1 VFAERGS
8 DASLEEIAACYARWV
23 PGSWPEP
30 KRRGVHVDAEIDD
43 LVRLVNAI
51 ALALEDA
58 PDRVALA
65 DRLFALMMDGGYA
78 PASTRP

>member
-23 PGSWPEP
+23 PGSWSEP
-30 KRRGVHVDAEIDD
+30 KRRGASVSTRRSTI
-43 LVRLVNAI
+43 
-51 ALALEDA
+51 
-58 PDRVALA
+58 
-65 DRLFALMMDGGYA
+65 ALMMDGGYA